1 MRPDMADEATPDTT
15 SRTKEPLQ
23 DLVLGS
29 ADVEDFLHELAV
41 VAASELASVGQEIF
55 CGVTL
60 IRRKRAATVASSDA
74 HARMLDEI
82 QYAYND
88 GPCLTAIHESMT
100 VHAPDLRRDNRWPE
114 YARAALNEGIN
125 SILAVPFLSD
135 GNARAGLN
143 IYSTRAHGFSGID
156 IDRAEQFAI
165 QANTSLRLA
174 LRIAQ
179 LTDARNDLTTA
190 MKSRTTIDLAAGI
203 IMAQN
208 RCSQATAMSI
218 LKNASSARNI
228 KLRDVAATVVAS
240 VSSDT
245 TVNTHF
251 EA

>member
-1 MRPDMADEATPDTT
+1 MADEAAPDTK

-23 DLVLGS
+23 DLVLDS

-41 VAASELASVGQEIF
+41 VAASELASAGQEIF

-60 IRRKRAATVASSDA
+60 IRRKKAATVASSDA

-82 QYAYND
+82 QYGYND

-100 VHAPDLRRDNRWPE
+100 VHAPDLRQDNRWPE

-135 GNARAGLN
+135 GNAKAGLN
-143 IYSTRAHGFSGID
+143 IYSTRAHGFSGTD

-218 LKNASSARNI
+218 LKNASSARNV

-251 EA
+251 DA